1 MEDNVTKQADE
12 IEALASIY
20 GDDWKVEDEV
30 NRSYSISLKECGQE
44 ITLYFIL
51 PPEYPSTA
59 PPKYQ
64 LSAPGLKPEEKNLII
79 SALDELSILQCG
91 QTVIYEWVE
100 KVRELVQDFLPLDK
114 GTEDFG
120 IDSAAFSSVTCEQ
133 QEYEF
138 ELPQIIHGETI
149 TDRKSVFQGH
159 AAPVFYAEQ
168 VKAILQKLY
177 ENKKIANATHNMYAY
192 RIFKDDTKSFLQ
204 DCEDDGETH
213 AGGRLL
219 HLLQILDMKNVLVV
233 VTRWYGGILLGPD
246 RFRHINNAARQVLE
260 QGGFVQKSDTNQ
272 HRKKKK

>member
-1 MEDNVTKQADE
+1 M
-12 IEALASIY
+12 LASIY
-20 GDDWKVEDEV
+20 GDDWRVEDEV
-30 NRSYSISLKECGQE
+30 NRSYSICLKECGHE
-44 ITLYFIL
+44 VTLYFIL
-51 PPEYPSTA
+51 PTEYPSES

-91 QTVIYEWVE
+91 QTVIYELIE
-100 KVRELVQDFLPLDK
+100 KVRELIQEFLPPDK
-114 GTEDFG
+114 DLEDFD
-120 IDSAAFSSVTCEQ
+120 IDCAALSLSSCEQ
-133 QEYEF
+133 QQYEYE
-138 ELPQIIHGETI
+138 LPEIIHGETI

-159 AAPVFYAEQ
+159 VAPVFCAEQ
-168 VKAILQKLY
+168 VKAIIHKLY

-233 VTRWYGGILLGPD
+233 VTRWYGGIHLGPD

-260 QGGFVQKSDTNQ
+260 QGGFVQKSDLNQ